1 MYTPVVIIGAPRSGT
16 NMLRDF
22 LVELPGVDT
31 WPCDEIN
38 YIWRHGN
45 VSHKS
50 DEFLPQMA
58 SQYVC
63 KYIRGQF
70 DALHKKYHSNYIIE
84 KTCANSLRIGFVN
97 KVFPDAKYIFLIRD
111 GLDVIGSAQLR
122 WKAELDI
129 TYLLRKARYVPC
141 VDLPYYGFKYLGNR
155 LSKIFSNEGR
165 LSFWGPQLNNMDNLL
180 TSYSLE
186 QVCALQWQ
194 RCIEASEF
202 YFNQMAD
209 EKIYRLRYEDF
220 ILSPVEEY
228 LKICNFL
235 GLTQPDDALL
245 NKIKSRVS
253 VSSIGKGRN
262 TLTQQHLDEVLPM
275 ISNTLIKYGYKG

>member
-1 MYTPVVIIGAPRSGT
+1 MYKPVVIIGAPRSGT

-45 VSHKS
+45 ISHKS
-50 DEFLPQMA
+50 DEFLPQVA
-58 SQYVC
+58 SQDIC

-70 DALHKKYHSNYIIE
+70 NALQNKYHSNYIIE

-97 KVFPDAKYIFLIRD
+97 KVLPDAKYIFLIRD
-111 GLDVIGSAQLR
+111 GLDVIGSAKLR

-129 TYLLRKARYVPC
+129 LYLLKKVRYVPWI
-141 VDLPYYGFKYLGNR
+141 DLPYYGFKYFGNR
-155 LSKIFSNEGR
+155 LAKIFSEDGR
-165 LSFWGPQLNNMDNLL
+165 LRFWGPQLNDMDNLL
-180 TSYSLE
+180 KTYSLE
-186 QVCALQWQ
+186 QVCAVQWQ
-194 RCIEASEF
+194 RCVEVSEF
-202 YFNQMAD
+202 AFSQMAED
-209 EKIYRLRYEDF
+209 KVYRLRYEDF
-220 ILSPVEEY
+220 IINPSDEY
-228 LKICNFL
+228 KKICAFI
-235 GLTQPDDALL
+235 GLVQPDEEFL

-262 TLTQQHLDEVLPM
+262 ALTQQQRDDVLPI
-275 ISNTLIKYGYKG
+275 ISNTLKKYGYEA